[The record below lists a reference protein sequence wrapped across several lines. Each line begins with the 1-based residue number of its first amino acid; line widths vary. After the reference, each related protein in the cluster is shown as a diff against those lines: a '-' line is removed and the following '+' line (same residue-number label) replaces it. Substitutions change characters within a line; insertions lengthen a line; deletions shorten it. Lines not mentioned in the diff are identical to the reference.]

1 MNIDHGAIFQQC
13 VYDADNRFV
22 DLTLRPDATYSR
34 AFTLTMTDTSN
45 NAEMDMMI
53 ELYLTEE
60 NLKKVIERLTKV
72 LENERTNSTT
82 G

>member
-13 VYDADNRFV
+13 VYDADNRYV
-22 DLTLRPDATYSR
+22 DLTLRPDTAYSR

-72 LENERTNSTT
+72 LENERTN
-82 G
+82 

>member
-1 MNIDHGAIFQQC
+1 MNIDHSAIFQQC

-34 AFTLTMTDTSN
+34 AFMLTMTDTSN
-45 NAEMDMMI
+45 NAEMDMLI

-60 NLKKVIERLTKV
+60 DLKKVIERLTKV
-72 LENERTNSTT
+72 LEDERTN
-82 G
+82 